1 MLRISPSVYAK
12 HWLLLAA
19 VLISSAALLSAPA
32 RRSSAQ
38 SASPVLISEASSTRA
53 VALESVTRLREPF
66 APTSPVRFGADARTR
81 VMLFAMNLHLA
92 AGEDASAVTADAEDA
107 AGRKYTLA
115 VEHVGPVP
123 GQEWMSSVVVRLAD
137 DLGDVGDVLVR
148 VSYRGAASN
157 RVRVGLGHV
166 GGGPPD
172 DLGAVPTPAPP
183 AFAPTPNNNPITAG
197 NLTVDE
203 VQTVIAQAVSAAPA
217 PRPPGAGAP
226 PDP

>member
-66 APTSPVRFGADARTR
+66 APTSPVPFGADARTR

-92 AGEDASAVTADAEDA
+92 AGEDASVVTADAEDA
-107 AGRKYTLA
+107 AHHIYTLA
-115 VEHVGPVP
+115 VEYVGPVP
-123 GQEWMSSVVVRLAD
+123 GQEWMSSVVVRLSD

-148 VSYRGAASN
+148 VTYHGASSN
-157 RVRVGLGHV
+157 RVRVGVGHV
-166 GGGPPD
+166 GGGPAD
-172 DLGAVPTPAPP
+172 DVNSIPTPAPP
-183 AFAPTPNNNPITAG
+183 AVTATPN
-197 NLTVDE
+197 
-203 VQTVIAQAVSAAPA
+203 
-217 PRPPGAGAP
+217 
-226 PDP
+226 